1 MGAQRTTCHVPQLIV
16 ILYCLGSL
24 ISFVVLT
31 SDFLVNA
38 DTGVFSFWANNT
50 ILYSTRCCA
59 CVRAGGR
66 AGGRVG
72 WLAGGR
78 AGGRAGVGAYAQTGE
93 SAGGLVGGQACLHAA
108 M

>member
-1 MGAQRTTCHVPQLIV
+1 MWAQRTTCHVPQLIV

-50 ILYSTRCCA
+50 ILYSTRCA
-59 CVRAGGR
+59 CVRVCVRALGMIGR
-66 AGGRVG
+66 
-72 WLAGGR
+72 
-78 AGGRAGVGAYAQTGE
+78 RAGVSAYPQTGE
-93 SAGGLVGGQACLHAA
+93 RAGRRANCLRAA